1 MYSFGPNMIEEVI
14 ILVIL
19 LILSAFFSA
28 SETAFYSVD
37 RYKVAKLIKK
47 KVKGAV
53 ELQKLKK
60 NQNKLLI
67 TILVMNNVVNI
78 GSASLAAALVL
89 QILPGEMG
97 IAISTFIMTFI
108 ILVFGEI
115 TPKSFAANH
124 AVKLALAISG
134 LMSFLVFILSPI
146 TWCLEKLTKFFVG
159 HKSKDA
165 LTEEEVKLFV
175 SLGHED
181 GAIDIGEKELIHNVF
196 RLDDVTVEEVMTP
209 RIDMEL
215 LEKNQT
221 LKQLKKFI
229 KETPYSKIP
238 VYDGDEDNI
247 IGVFNVRDA
256 LQYLGR
262 KLDVKISQLLQ
273 EPFFVPRSK
282 KIGDLLKEFQDK
294 KVHVAIVVG
303 DHGGV
308 LGLVTLEDILEELV
322 GEIAEAKDDEYE
334 MKVINERTLVVE
346 GGTELDQVNKELDL
360 NLKSV
365 EFNTVAGFLLE
376 KLDRFPMVGE
386 KFTFNTVKFEILK
399 SKQNKIEEVKITK

>member
-1 MYSFGPNMIEEVI
+1 MIEEVI
-14 ILVIL
+14 ILIIL
-19 LILSAFFSA
+19 LFLSAFFSA

-89 QILPGEMG
+89 QIWPGEIG
-97 IAISTFIMTFI
+97 IAISTFLMTFI

-115 TPKSFAANH
+115 TPKSFATNH
-124 AVKLALAISG
+124 SIKLALLISRP
-134 LMSFLVFILSPI
+134 MSFLVFVLSPI
-146 TWCLEKLTKFFVG
+146 TWFLEKLTKFFVG
-159 HKSKDA
+159 HKSKEA

-181 GAIDIGEKELIHNVF
+181 GAIDTDEKELIHNVF
-196 RLDDVTVEEVMTP
+196 RLDNVTVEEIMTP

-238 VYDGDEDNI
+238 IYDEDEDNI

-256 LQYLGR
+256 LQYLDR
-262 KLDVKISQLLQ
+262 KLDVKISKLSQ

-282 KIGDLLKEFQDK
+282 KIGDLLKEFQEK

-334 MKVINERTLVVE
+334 MKIINEKTLVVE
-346 GGTELDQVNKELDL
+346 GGTEIDQVNKELDL
-360 NLKSV
+360 NLKSF

-376 KLDRFPMVGE
+376 KLDRFPKVGE

-399 SKQNKIEEVKITK
+399 AKQNKIEEVKITK

>member
-1 MYSFGPNMIEEVI
+1 MIEEVI

-37 RYKVAKLIKK
+37 RFKLAKLIKK
-47 KVKGAV
+47 KAKGAV

-89 QILPGEMG
+89 RILPGEFG
-97 IAISTFIMTFI
+97 IAISTFIMTFL
-108 ILVFGEI
+108 ILVLGEI

-124 AVKLALAISG
+124 SVKIALAISG
-134 LMSFLVFILSPI
+134 PMSVLVFILSPI
-146 TWCLEKLTKFFVG
+146 TWFLEKLTKVFVG
-159 HKSKDA
+159 HKLKDS

-181 GAIDIGEKELIHNVF
+181 GAIDIDEKELIHNVF
-196 RLDDVTVEEVMTP
+196 RLDDVTVEEIMTP
-209 RIDMEL
+209 RVDMEL

-229 KETPYSKIP
+229 KETPYSKVP
-238 VYDGDEDNI
+238 VYADGDEDNI
-247 IGVFNVRDA
+247 VGIFNVRNA

-262 KLDVKISQLLQ
+262 KLDVKISELLTD
-273 EPFFVPRSK
+273 PFFVPRSK
-282 KIGDLLKEFQDK
+282 KIGDLLKEFQEK
-294 KVHVAIVVG
+294 KIHVAIVVG

-308 LGLVTLEDILEELV
+308 LGLVTLEDVLEELV
-322 GEIAEAKDDEYE
+322 GEISEEKDDEYE
-334 MKVINERTLVVE
+334 MKIINEKTLVVE
-346 GGTELDQVNKELDL
+346 GGTELDQVNKELEL
-360 NLKSV
+360 NLKSF

-376 KLDRFPMVGE
+376 KLDRFPKTGE

-399 SKQNKIEEVKITK
+399 AKQNKIEEIKITK